1 MIVTVHQ
8 AEHIGWSGYYNKM
21 MNADIF
27 IYLDDCNFRKNYFQN
42 RNRILTTRGLEY
54 ITVPVESKDLTH
66 TRICDVKI
74 SGIEWKTKYLGK
86 IYEAYRKCEYFDHIY
101 GVVED
106 IISTNELS
114 IESGEWD
121 HICEL
126 NIYIINT
133 IRSLLGIDNITYES
147 SCLDVNTTS
156 SRRIADLVRK
166 VGGNIEKPIYLS
178 GPSGRDYLD
187 MNDFDG
193 IEVIYHEFNHPIYK
207 QHLPGFTPQ
216 CCVLDLLMNYN
227 CYDAREIIMG
237 GYSIRR

>member
-1 MIVTVHQ
+1 MIVSIHQ
-8 AEHIGWSGYYNKM
+8 PNHQPNLAFINKM
-21 MNADIF
+21 MDADIF

-66 TRICDVKI
+66 TRICDVRI
-74 SGIEWKTKYLGK
+74 ANIGWKTKYLGK
-86 IYEAYRKCEYFDHIY
+86 IHESYRKCEHFDHIY
-101 GVVED
+101 STVED

-114 IESGEWD
+114 LESGEWEY
-121 HICEL
+121 ICEL

-147 SCLDVNTTS
+147 SCLGVDTTS
-156 SRRIADLVRK
+156 SRRIADIVRC
-166 VGGNIEKPIYLS
+166 VGGDVYLS

-187 MNDFDG
+187 MNDFNG
-193 IEVIYHEFNHPIYK
+193 IEVIYHDYNHPTYK

-227 CYDAREIIMG
+227 CYDARDVITS
-237 GYSIRR
+237 GYSIRRYHE